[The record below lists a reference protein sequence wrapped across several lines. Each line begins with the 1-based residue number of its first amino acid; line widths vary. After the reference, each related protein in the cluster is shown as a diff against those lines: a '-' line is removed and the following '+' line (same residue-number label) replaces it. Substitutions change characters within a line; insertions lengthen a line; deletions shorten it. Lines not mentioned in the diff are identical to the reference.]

1 MVSHNALLCPA
12 GEAGATEDASAVSV
26 SRGALIFDVLAASD
40 GPKEKKVSLLLPEFF
55 VAGSARASVSVL
67 GQPAFLFL
75 LFLLSHPPG
84 LTPPPALLR

>member
-1 MVSHNALLCPA
+1 MF
-12 GEAGATEDASAVSV
+12 
-26 SRGALIFDVLAASD
+26 FDVLAASD

-75 LFLLSHPPG
+75 LFLSPPHPP
-84 LTPPPALLR
+84 